1 MYKMGIEWRIS
12 LPWVVA
18 EMPRYATKG
27 AGLGIMEKLQGF
39 VHFDEGQQVQTINL
53 AGIGFLASSLEIS
66 RREALLLALEQDVWP
81 LRFLRNKGTFS
92 AAEQVKLL
100 QSHVLV
106 VGCGGLGG
114 YVGLLLAR
122 LGIGRLTLC
131 DDDIFEESNLN
142 RQIHCRETCLG
153 LSKAAVL
160 AEEISGVA
168 SHVEVISHNSKLTA
182 ENVSYLL
189 QGVELVVDCLD
200 NLETRSLLAGAAKN
214 KNIAFVHGA
223 LAGHEGFAMFCKAG
237 QDAFGKLYKQSAT
250 NGQSNLGGQNPSK
263 TAEKKLGTPT
273 LTPPFIAILQTSL
286 AVQALLAKDST
297 FGNEILLWH
306 ADAYDLSLESFT
318 L

>member
-1 MYKMGIEWRIS
+1 
-12 LPWVVA
+12 
-18 EMPRYATKG
+18 MPRYATKG

-53 AGIGFLASSLEIS
+53 AGIVFLSSSLEIS

-81 LRFLRNKGTFS
+81 LRFLRNKGTLS
-92 AAEQVKLL
+92 AAEQIKLL

-131 DDDIFEESNLN
+131 DNDIFEESNLN
-142 RQIHCRETCLG
+142 RQIHCKESCLG

-182 ENVSYLL
+182 ENVNYLL
-189 QGVELVVDCLD
+189 QGAELVVDCLD
-200 NLETRSLLAGAAKN
+200 NIETRSLLAEAAKN

-223 LAGHEGFAMFCKAG
+223 LAGHEGFAMFCKEG

-250 NGQSNLGGQNPSK
+250 SGQDSTGLQGVATGQGFRIGQNSPK

-273 LTPPFIAILQTSL
+273 LTPPLIAILQTSL
-286 AVQALLAKDST
+286 VVQALLAKDST